1 MKNFKEYAFGASM
14 GQYQPVANLGDFA
27 GKSYYGGL
35 HANAEKKITQ
45 SDLDQ
50 VEKYADRLFAALGI
64 DVEFTRHFMDRVNDA
79 RNIKQITVAELIRL
93 FKQAHR
99 RYGKKIAKMT
109 DQANAVINDMKT
121 DINMPFVI
129 DVDRK
134 GDMELIAKTVMR
146 KKNFTTS
153 ASSPKLSFES
163 FQSKL
168 DEVASA
174 DFAPIAHQQS
184 LSKII
189 FSPAGYGTDASAT
202 STIRGGPGSVANTM
216 WLPISGSIFKRVFPK
231 QVRTTTFH
239 VTNFRYFDQLY
250 AIQNS
255 RRSISTFANMDR
267 KSIYQGIQSGSGL
280 VVEVEGNV
288 LAAAREDVMSIP
300 ELSGRRMMA
309 FNFFRGPW
317 GEKDVMK
324 MQKGLERLLKT
335 LVDRY
340 YTAFGDDY
348 GNMVPSP
355 RDDDFTKWR
364 HIRAAYDQAKSKRDR
379 TAGRTMQK
387 IVKEYM
393 DGVEKVFMQNAKQVQ
408 DTLTRY
414 IERKKTDEQ
423 WDEIVVDDF
432 NIKKVYIIEDSDELM
447 PGDAEEFINQISLT
461 KLPVARVYSHDMEE
475 YARDIA
481 QGKNVKLNT
490 TVRDAYLDL
499 VKDTPDSAKPS
510 KPKSGKIE
518 ITGMSP
524 LGVHTQKEQF
534 NEAPRI
540 PRKKGQPAGSDKHS
554 DLYTD
559 EDPRGTIHGLGFK
572 DVETAK
578 ASVKKIEGSDR
589 THAHKIQAAIAMEQ
603 RARVMGKTAEAAVY
617 RKYIEKMKKKTK
629 EMRKKKMN
637 EDEHGFKCPPGYKFD
652 SEIMQCVPKK
662 SRFKTLRYYPYF
674 LSRNGSSSN
683 QQSDQSQDGQNGNG
697 NGAGN
702 GNGNGA
708 GNGGGNS
715 GGNGNN
721 EVYLAADVR
730 KMPGGGYGVFA
741 DKFVKGKRVMTPGGK
756 HQKELKKVY
765 KNKKDANDYM
775 AAIMIAKGGG

>member
-1 MKNFKEYAFGASM
+1 MKNFKEYSFGGGAT
-14 GQYQPVANLGDFA
+14 GPYRPIADVGDIA

-35 HANAEKKITQ
+35 YANAEKKITQ

-50 VEKYADRLFAALGI
+50 VEKYADRLFASLKI
-64 DVEFTRHFMDRVNDA
+64 DVEFTKHFMDRVNDA
-79 RNIKQITVAELIRL
+79 RNLKQITVAELIRL
-93 FKQAHR
+93 FKQAYR

-129 DVDRK
+129 DVDSR

-153 ASSPKLSFES
+153 LSSPKLSFES
-163 FQSKL
+163 FQNKL
-168 DEVASA
+168 DESVA
-174 DFAPIAHQQS
+174 DFAPIAHQQT
-184 LSKII
+184 LSQII
-189 FSPAGYGTDASAT
+189 FSPAGYGTDTSAT
-202 STIRGGPGSVANTM
+202 STIRGGPGSVANSM
-216 WLPISGSIFKRVFPK
+216 WIPITGSIFKRVFPK
-231 QVRTTTFH
+231 QVRATTFH

-267 KSIYQGIQSGSGL
+267 KSIYQGIQAGSGL
-280 VVEVEGNV
+280 VIEVEGNV
-288 LAAAREDVMSIP
+288 LAAAKEDVMSIP

-335 LVDRY
+335 LVNRY

-364 HIRAAYDQAKSKRDR
+364 HIRAAYDQARRSTSSATQRR
-379 TAGRTMQK
+379 IGRTMQK

-540 PRKKGQPAGSDKHS
+540 PRKKGQPAKSDKHS

-572 DVETAK
+572 DVKTAK

-603 RARVMGKTAEAAVY
+603 RAKVMGKTAEAAVY

-629 EMRKKKMN
+629 EM
-637 EDEHGFKCPPGYKFD
+637 
-652 SEIMQCVPKK
+652 
-662 SRFKTLRYYPYF
+662 
-674 LSRNGSSSN
+674 
-683 QQSDQSQDGQNGNG
+683 
-697 NGAGN
+697 
-702 GNGNGA
+702 
-708 GNGGGNS
+708 
-715 GGNGNN
+715 
-721 EVYLAADVR
+721 
-730 KMPGGGYGVFA
+730 
-741 DKFVKGKRVMTPGGK
+741 
-756 HQKELKKVY
+756 QKEDINITGLRTQLLR
-765 KNKKDANDYM
+765 
-775 AAIMIAKGGG
+775 I

>member
-1 MKNFKEYAFGASM
+1 MKLFKEYAGTVIGPSA
-14 GQYQPVANLGDFA
+14 GHVAPVADLGDIPPRNPIYPMYSQ
-27 GKSYYGGL
+27 K
-35 HANAEKKITQ
+35 EREITK

-50 VEKYADRLFAALGI
+50 VERYADKLFGALGI
-64 DVEFTRHFMDRVNDA
+64 DVEFTKHFMDRVNDA
-79 RNIKQITVAELIRL
+79 RNIKQITTSELVRL
-93 FKQAHR
+93 FKQSYKK
-99 RYGKKIAKMT
+99 YGKKIAKMS
-109 DQANAVINDMKT
+109 DDANAVIHDMKT
-121 DINMPFVI
+121 DINMPFVLNI
-129 DVDRK
+129 K
-134 GDMELIAKTVMR
+134 NGKIELVAKTVMR

-163 FQSKL
+163 FQNKL
-168 DEVASA
+168 NESA
-174 DFAPIAHQQS
+174 DFAPIAHQTS

-202 STIRGGPGSVANTM
+202 STIRGGPGSVANSM
-216 WLPISGSIFKRVFPK
+216 WLPLSGSIFKRVYPK

-255 RRSISTFANMDR
+255 KRSISTFANMDR
-267 KSIYQGIQSGSGL
+267 KSIYQGIQAGSGL
-280 VVEVEGNV
+280 VIEVEGNV

-317 GEKDVMK
+317 GDKDVTK
-324 MQKGLERLLKT
+324 MQKGLEKLLKT
-335 LVDRY
+335 LVNKY

-355 RDDDFTKWR
+355 RDDDFKKWR

-461 KLPVARVYSHDMEE
+461 KLPVARVYSHDIEE
-475 YARDIA
+475 YARKVA
-481 QGKNVKLNT
+481 QGENVTLNT

-559 EDPRGTIHGLGFK
+559 ENPRGTIHGLGFK
-572 DVETAK
+572 DVATAK
-578 ASVKKIEGSDR
+578 ASVNKIEGSGKS
-589 THAHKIQAAIAMEQ
+589 HAHKIQAAIAMEQ
-603 RARVMGKTAEAAVY
+603 RAKVMGKKAEAAVY
-617 RKYIEKMKKKTK
+617 RAYIEKMKKKTK
-629 EMRKKKMN
+629 KMN
-637 EDEHGFKCPPGYKFD
+637 EKAPDTSDAMKRYKAGKAGFTDIAHLKAKGLIKRSD
-652 SEIMQCVPKK
+652 GTKRK
-662 SRFKTLRYYPYF
+662 SAKY
-674 LSRNGSSSN
+674 
-683 QQSDQSQDGQNGNG
+683 
-697 NGAGN
+697 
-702 GNGNGA
+702 
-708 GNGGGNS
+708 
-715 GGNGNN
+715 
-721 EVYLAADVR
+721 EDVR
-730 KMPGGGYGVFA
+730 KMPGGGYGVYA
-741 DKFVKGKRVMTPGGK
+741 DVFKDGKRVMTPGGK
-756 HQKELKKVY
+756 HKKELKKVY
-765 KNKKDANDYM
+765 KNEKDANDYM

>member
-1 MKNFKEYAFGASM
+1 MKDFKEYAFGGGSI
-14 GQYQPVANLGDFA
+14 GSYKPVADLGDTV
-27 GKSYYGGL
+27 GKSYHVGL
-35 HANAEKKITQ
+35 NAAAEKKITQ

-50 VEKYADRLFAALGI
+50 IEKYADRLFAALKI
-64 DVEFTRHFMDRVNDA
+64 DVEFTKHFMDRVNDA

-93 FKQAHR
+93 FKQAYR
-99 RYGKKIAKMT
+99 RYGKKIAKMP
-109 DQANAVINDMKT
+109 DDANAVINDMKT
-121 DINMPFVI
+121 NINLPFVMNYK
-129 DVDRK
+129 K
-134 GDMELIAKTVMR
+134 GEIELVAKTVMR

-153 ASSPKLSFES
+153 ASSPKLTFES
-163 FQSKL
+163 FQNKL
-168 DEVASA
+168 DESAA

-189 FSPAGYGTDASAT
+189 FNPAGYGTDMSAT
-202 STIRGGPGSVANTM
+202 SKRRGGPGSVANSM
-216 WLPISGSIFKRVFPK
+216 WMPITGSIFKRVYPK

-255 RRSISTFANMDR
+255 KRSISTFANMDR

-280 VVEVEGNV
+280 VIEVEGNV
-288 LAAAREDVMSIP
+288 LAAAKEDVMSIP

-324 MQKGLERLLKT
+324 MQKGLEKLLKT
-335 LVDRY
+335 LVNRY

-393 DGVEKVFMQNAKQVQ
+393 DGVEKVFSQNAKQVQ

-447 PGDAEEFINQISLT
+447 PGNAEEFANEISMT

-475 YARDIA
+475 YARKVA
-481 QGKNVKLNT
+481 QGENVKLNT
-490 TVRDAYLDL
+490 TV
-499 VKDTPDSAKPS
+499 
-510 KPKSGKIE
+510 
-518 ITGMSP
+518 
-524 LGVHTQKEQF
+524 KEQF

-540 PRKKGQPAGSDKHS
+540 PRKKGQPAKSDKHS

-559 EDPRGTIHGLGFK
+559 EDPKGTIHGLGFK
-572 DVETAK
+572 DVKTSK
-578 ASVKKIEGSDR
+578 ASVKKIEGSSR

-603 RARVMGKTAEAAVY
+603 RAKVMGKSAEAAVY
-617 RKYIEKMKKKTK
+617 RAYIEKMKKKTK
-629 EMRKKKMN
+629 KM
-637 EDEHGFKCPPGYKFD
+637 
-652 SEIMQCVPKK
+652 
-662 SRFKTLRYYPYF
+662 
-674 LSRNGSSSN
+674 
-683 QQSDQSQDGQNGNG
+683 
-697 NGAGN
+697 
-702 GNGNGA
+702 
-708 GNGGGNS
+708 
-715 GGNGNN
+715 
-721 EVYLAADVR
+721 
-730 KMPGGGYGVFA
+730 
-741 DKFVKGKRVMTPGGK
+741 
-756 HQKELKKVY
+756 
-765 KNKKDANDYM
+765 
-775 AAIMIAKGGG
+775 

>member
-129 DVDRK
+129 DIDRK

-202 STIRGGPGSVANTM
+202 STIRGGPGSVANSM

-267 KSIYQGIQSGSGL
+267 RSIHQGIQAGSGL
-280 VVEVEGNV
+280 VIEVEGNV

-317 GEKDVMK
+317 GDKDVTK

-335 LVDRY
+335 LVNKY

-364 HIRAAYDQAKSKRDR
+364 HIRAAYDQMRIPKKPRLRVRQAKSKDEFLKAKEESQVDR
-379 TAGRTMQK
+379 RKAGRIMQK

-461 KLPVARVYSHDMEE
+461 KLPVARVYSHNMEE

-481 QGKNVKLNT
+481 QGKNVTLNT

-499 VKDTPDSAKPS
+499 VKDTPDS
-510 KPKSGKIE
+510 
-518 ITGMSP
+518 
-524 LGVHTQKEQF
+524 VRKEQF

-540 PRKKGQPAGSDKHS
+540 PRKKGQPAKSDKHS

-572 DVETAK
+572 DVKTAK

-589 THAHKIQAAIAMEQ
+589 KHAHKIQAAIAMEQ

-629 EMRKKKMN
+629 EMN
-637 EDEHGFKCPPGYKFD
+637 EKAPNTADAMK
-652 SEIMQCVPKK
+652 
-662 SRFKTLRYYPYF
+662 RFK
-674 LSRNGSSSN
+674 
-683 QQSDQSQDGQNGNG
+683 
-697 NGAGN
+697 AGK
-702 GNGNGA
+702 A
-708 GNGGGNS
+708 G
-715 GGNGNN
+715 
-721 EVYLAADVR
+721 
-730 KMPGGGYGVFA
+730 FT
-741 DKFVKGKRVMTPGGK
+741 DKA
-756 HQKELKKVY
+756 HLK
-765 KNKKDANDYM
+765 
-775 AAIMIAKGGG
+775 AKGLIPRADGTKRKSDKYK

>member
-1 MKNFKEYAFGASM
+1 MRTVNNILEVTYGAGIDM
-14 GQYQPVANLGDFA
+14 ARPMADLN
-27 GKSYYGGL
+27 
-35 HANAEKKITQ
+35 ANAEKKITK

-64 DVEFTRHFMDRVNDA
+64 DVEFTKHFMDRVNDA
-79 RNIKQITVAELIRL
+79 RNIKQITTSELIRL
-93 FKQAHR
+93 FKQSYKK
-99 RYGKKIAKMT
+99 YGKKISKMS
-109 DQANAVINDMKT
+109 DDANAVIHDMKT
-121 DINMPFVI
+121 DINMPFVLNYK
-129 DVDRK
+129 K
-134 GDMELIAKTVMR
+134 GEIELVAKTVMR

-153 ASSPKLSFES
+153 ASSPKLSFEQ
-163 FQSKL
+163 FNQFN
-168 DEVASA
+168 ENA
-174 DFAPIAHQQS
+174 DFAPIAHQTS

-189 FSPAGYGTDASAT
+189 FSPAGYGTDMSAT
-202 STIRGGPGSVANTM
+202 STIRGGPGSVANSM
-216 WLPISGSIFKRVFPK
+216 WMPITGSILKRVFPK

-255 RRSISTFANMDR
+255 KRSISTFANMDR
-267 KSIYQGIQSGSGL
+267 RSIYQGIQSGSGL
-280 VVEVEGNV
+280 VIEVEGNV
-288 LAAAREDVMSIP
+288 LAAAKEDVMSIP

-324 MQKGLERLLKT
+324 MQRGLEKLLKT
-335 LVDRY
+335 LVNKY

-348 GNMVPSP
+348 GNMVPSS
-355 RDDDFTKWR
+355 RDDDFKKWR
-364 HIRAAYDQAKSKRDR
+364 HIRAAYDQARVQSRIERRK
-379 TAGRTMQK
+379 AGTKMQK

-447 PGDAEEFINQISLT
+447 PGDAEEFVNEISLT
-461 KLPVARVYSHDMEE
+461 KLPVARVYSHNMEE

-481 QGKNVKLNT
+481 QGKNVTLNT
-490 TVRDAYLDL
+490 TVRDANLDL
-499 VKDTPDSAKPS
+499 VKDTPDYGKPS
-510 KPKSGKIE
+510 KQKSGKIE

-524 LGVHTQKEQF
+524 LEAHTRKEQF

-540 PRKKGQPAGSDKHS
+540 PRKKGQPAKSDKHS

-572 DVETAK
+572 DVSTAR
-578 ASVKKIEGSDR
+578 ASVKKIDSSDR
-589 THAHKIQAAIAMEQ
+589 KHAHKIQAAIAMEQ

-629 EMRKKKMN
+629 EMN
-637 EDEHGFKCPPGYKFD
+637 EKAPDTSDAMKRYKAGKAGFTD
-652 SEIMQCVPKK
+652 I
-662 SRFKTLRYYPYF
+662 
-674 LSRNGSSSN
+674 
-683 QQSDQSQDGQNGNG
+683 
-697 NGAGN
+697 A
-702 GNGNGA
+702 
-708 GNGGGNS
+708 
-715 GGNGNN
+715 
-721 EVYLAADVR
+721 
-730 KMPGGGYGVFA
+730 
-741 DKFVKGKRVMTPGGK
+741 
-756 HQKELKKVY
+756 HLK
-765 KNKKDANDYM
+765 
-775 AAIMIAKGGG
+775 AKGLIKRADGTKRKSAKYKSS

>member
-1 MKNFKEYAFGASM
+1 MRTVNNILEVTYGAGIDM
-14 GQYQPVANLGDFA
+14 ARPMADLN
-27 GKSYYGGL
+27 
-35 HANAEKKITQ
+35 ANAEKKITK

-64 DVEFTRHFMDRVNDA
+64 DVEFTKHFMDRVNDA
-79 RNIKQITVAELIRL
+79 RNIKQITTSELIRL
-93 FKQAHR
+93 FKQSYKK
-99 RYGKKIAKMT
+99 YGKKISKMS
-109 DQANAVINDMKT
+109 DDANAVIHDMKT
-121 DINMPFVI
+121 DINMPFVLNYK
-129 DVDRK
+129 K
-134 GDMELIAKTVMR
+134 GEIELEAKTVMR

-153 ASSPKLSFES
+153 ASSPKLSFEQ
-163 FQSKL
+163 FNQFN
-168 DEVASA
+168 ENA
-174 DFAPIAHQQS
+174 DFAPIAHQTS

-189 FSPAGYGTDASAT
+189 FSPAGYGTDMSAT
-202 STIRGGPGSVANTM
+202 STIRGGPGSVANSM
-216 WLPISGSIFKRVFPK
+216 WMPITGSILKRVFPK

-255 RRSISTFANMDR
+255 KRSISTFANMDR
-267 KSIYQGIQSGSGL
+267 RSIYQGIQSGSGL
-280 VVEVEGNV
+280 VIEVEGNV
-288 LAAAREDVMSIP
+288 LAAAKEDVMSIP

-324 MQKGLERLLKT
+324 MQRGLEKLLKT
-335 LVDRY
+335 LVNKY

-348 GNMVPSP
+348 GNMVPSS
-355 RDDDFTKWR
+355 RDDDFKKWR
-364 HIRAAYDQAKSKRDR
+364 HIRAAYDQARVQSRIERRK
-379 TAGRTMQK
+379 AGTKMQK

-447 PGDAEEFINQISLT
+447 PGDAEEFVNEISLT
-461 KLPVARVYSHDMEE
+461 KLPVARVYSHNMEE

-481 QGKNVKLNT
+481 QGKNVTLNT

-524 LGVHTQKEQF
+524 LEAHTRKEQF

-540 PRKKGQPAGSDKHS
+540 PRKKGQPAKSDKHS

-572 DVETAK
+572 DVSTAR
-578 ASVKKIEGSDR
+578 ASVKKIDSSDR
-589 THAHKIQAAIAMEQ
+589 KHAHKIQAAIAMEQ

-629 EMRKKKMN
+629 EMN
-637 EDEHGFKCPPGYKFD
+637 EKAPDTSDAMKRYKAGKAGFTD
-652 SEIMQCVPKK
+652 I
-662 SRFKTLRYYPYF
+662 
-674 LSRNGSSSN
+674 
-683 QQSDQSQDGQNGNG
+683 
-697 NGAGN
+697 A
-702 GNGNGA
+702 
-708 GNGGGNS
+708 
-715 GGNGNN
+715 
-721 EVYLAADVR
+721 
-730 KMPGGGYGVFA
+730 
-741 DKFVKGKRVMTPGGK
+741 
-756 HQKELKKVY
+756 HLK
-765 KNKKDANDYM
+765 
-775 AAIMIAKGGG
+775 AKGLIKRADGTKRKSAKYKSS

>member
-168 DEVASA
+168 DEVANA
-174 DFAPIAHQQS
+174 DFAPVAHQQS

-202 STIRGGPGSVANTM
+202 STIRGGPGSVANSM
-216 WLPISGSIFKRVFPK
+216 WLPLSGSIFKRVYPK

-317 GEKDVMK
+317 GDKDVTK
-324 MQKGLERLLKT
+324 MQRGLEKLLKT
-335 LVDRY
+335 LVNKY

-355 RDDDFTKWR
+355 RDDDFKKWR
-364 HIRAAYDQAKSKRDR
+364 HIRAAYDQARVRSRIERRK
-379 TAGRTMQK
+379 AGTTMQK

-461 KLPVARVYSHDMEE
+461 KLPVARVYSHNMEE

-481 QGKNVKLNT
+481 QGKNVTLDT

-524 LGVHTQKEQF
+524 LGAHLRKEQF

-540 PRKKGQPAGSDKHS
+540 PRKKGQPAKSDKHS

-572 DVETAK
+572 DVKTAK

-629 EMRKKKMN
+629 RMN
-637 EDEHGFKCPPGYKFD
+637 ENKHGFECPPGYKFD
-652 SEIMQCVPKK
+652 SEIMQCVPVK
-662 SRFKTLRYYPYF
+662 SRFKTLRHYPYF
-674 LSRNGSSSN
+674 LSRKDVSSD
-683 QQSDQSQDGQNGNG
+683 QQTDQSQDSQDSNGNG
-697 NGAGN
+697 NGQGSNGAGN
-702 GNGNGA
+702 GNG
-708 GNGGGNS
+708 GNGGTT
-715 GGNGNN
+715 

-730 KMPGGGYGVFA
+730 KMPGGGFGVYA

>member
-1 MKNFKEYAFGASM
+1 MKDFKEYAFGGGSI
-14 GQYQPVANLGDFA
+14 GSYKPVADLGDTV
-27 GKSYYGGL
+27 GKSYHVGL
-35 HANAEKKITQ
+35 NAAAEKKITQ

-50 VEKYADRLFAALGI
+50 IEKYADRLFAALKI
-64 DVEFTRHFMDRVNDA
+64 DVQFTKHFMDRVNDA

-93 FKQAHR
+93 FKQAYR
-99 RYGKKIAKMT
+99 RYGKKIAKMP
-109 DQANAVINDMKT
+109 DDANAVINDMKT
-121 DINMPFVI
+121 NINLPFVMNYK
-129 DVDRK
+129 K
-134 GDMELIAKTVMR
+134 GEIELVAKTVMR

-153 ASSPKLSFES
+153 ASSPKLTFES
-163 FQSKL
+163 FQNKL
-168 DEVASA
+168 DESAA

-189 FSPAGYGTDASAT
+189 FNPAGYGTDMSAT
-202 STIRGGPGSVANTM
+202 SKRRGGPGSVANSM
-216 WLPISGSIFKRVFPK
+216 WMPITGSIFKRVYPK

-317 GEKDVMK
+317 GDKDVTK
-324 MQKGLERLLKT
+324 MQRGLEKLLKT
-335 LVDRY
+335 LVNKY

-355 RDDDFTKWR
+355 RDDDFKKWR
-364 HIRAAYDQAKSKRDR
+364 HIRAAYDQMRIPKTPRLRVRQAKSKGEFLKAKEESQVDR
-379 TAGRTMQK
+379 RKAGRTMQK

-447 PGDAEEFINQISLT
+447 PGNAEEFANEISMT

-475 YARDIA
+475 YARKVA
-481 QGKNVKLNT
+481 QGENVKLNT
-490 TVRDAYLDL
+490 TV
-499 VKDTPDSAKPS
+499 
-510 KPKSGKIE
+510 
-518 ITGMSP
+518 
-524 LGVHTQKEQF
+524 KEQF

-540 PRKKGQPAGSDKHS
+540 PRKKGQPAKSDKHS

-559 EDPRGTIHGLGFK
+559 EDPKGTIHGLGFK
-572 DVETAK
+572 DVKTSK
-578 ASVKKIEGSDR
+578 ASVKKIEGSSR

-603 RARVMGKTAEAAVY
+603 RAKVMGKSAEAAVY
-617 RKYIEKMKKKTK
+617 RAYIEKMKKKTK
-629 EMRKKKMN
+629 KM
-637 EDEHGFKCPPGYKFD
+637 
-652 SEIMQCVPKK
+652 
-662 SRFKTLRYYPYF
+662 
-674 LSRNGSSSN
+674 
-683 QQSDQSQDGQNGNG
+683 
-697 NGAGN
+697 
-702 GNGNGA
+702 
-708 GNGGGNS
+708 
-715 GGNGNN
+715 
-721 EVYLAADVR
+721 
-730 KMPGGGYGVFA
+730 
-741 DKFVKGKRVMTPGGK
+741 
-756 HQKELKKVY
+756 
-765 KNKKDANDYM
+765 
-775 AAIMIAKGGG
+775 

>member
-1 MKNFKEYAFGASM
+1 MKNFKEYTFGGGAT
-14 GQYQPVANLGDFA
+14 GPYRPIADVGDFA

-35 HANAEKKITQ
+35 YANAEKKITQ

-50 VEKYADRLFAALGI
+50 IEKYADRLFASLKI
-64 DVEFTRHFMDRVNDA
+64 DVEFTKHFMDRVNDA

-163 FQSKL
+163 FQNKL
-168 DEVASA
+168 NESA
-174 DFAPIAHQQS
+174 DFAPIAHQTS

-189 FSPAGYGTDASAT
+189 FSPAGYGTDTSAT
-202 STIRGGPGSVANTM
+202 STIRGGPGSVANSM
-216 WLPISGSIFKRVFPK
+216 WLPLSGSIFKRVFPK

-267 KSIYQGIQSGSGL
+267 RSIYQGIQAGSGL
-280 VVEVEGNV
+280 VIEVEGNV

-317 GEKDVMK
+317 GEKDVTK

-335 LVDRY
+335 LVNKY

-364 HIRAAYDQAKSKRDR
+364 HIRAAYDQMRIPKTPRLRVRQAKSKGEFLKAKEESQVDR
-379 TAGRTMQK
+379 RKAGRIMQK

-461 KLPVARVYSHDMEE
+461 KLPVARVYSHNMEE

-481 QGKNVKLNT
+481 QGKNVTLDT

-499 VKDTPDSAKPS
+499 VKDTPDS
-510 KPKSGKIE
+510 
-518 ITGMSP
+518 
-524 LGVHTQKEQF
+524 VRKEQF

-559 EDPRGTIHGLGFK
+559 ENPRGTIHGLGFK

-603 RARVMGKTAEAAVY
+603 RARVMGKKAEAAVY
-617 RKYIEKMKKKTK
+617 RAYIEKMKKKTK
-629 EMRKKKMN
+629 KMN
-637 EDEHGFKCPPGYKFD
+637 ENAPDTSDAMKRYKAGKAGFTDIAHLKAKGLIKRSD
-652 SEIMQCVPKK
+652 GTKRK
-662 SRFKTLRYYPYF
+662 SAKY
-674 LSRNGSSSN
+674 
-683 QQSDQSQDGQNGNG
+683 
-697 NGAGN
+697 
-702 GNGNGA
+702 
-708 GNGGGNS
+708 
-715 GGNGNN
+715 
-721 EVYLAADVR
+721 EDVR
-730 KMPGGGYGVFA
+730 KMDGG
-741 DKFVKGKRVMTPGGK
+741 
-756 HQKELKKVY
+756 
-765 KNKKDANDYM
+765 
-775 AAIMIAKGGG
+775 

>member
-1 MKNFKEYAFGASM
+1 MKNFKEYSFGGGAT
-14 GQYQPVANLGDFA
+14 GPYRPIADVGDFA

-35 HANAEKKITQ
+35 YANAEKKITQ

-50 VEKYADRLFAALGI
+50 VEKYADRLFASLKI
-64 DVEFTRHFMDRVNDA
+64 DVEFTKHFMDRVNDA
-79 RNIKQITVAELIRL
+79 RNLKQITVAELIRL
-93 FKQAHR
+93 FKQAYR

-129 DVDRK
+129 DVDSR

-153 ASSPKLSFES
+153 LSSPKLSFES
-163 FQSKL
+163 FQNKL
-168 DEVASA
+168 DESAA

-184 LSKII
+184 LSQII
-189 FSPAGYGTDASAT
+189 FSPAGYGTDMSAT
-202 STIRGGPGSVANTM
+202 STIRGGPGSVANSM

-239 VTNFRYFDQLY
+239 VTNFRFFDQLY

-255 RRSISTFANMDR
+255 KRSISTFANMDR
-267 KSIYQGIQSGSGL
+267 RAIEGGIQAGSGL
-280 VVEVEGNV
+280 VIEVEGNV

-317 GEKDVMK
+317 GDKDVTK
-324 MQKGLERLLKT
+324 MQKGLEKLLKT
-335 LVDRY
+335 LVNKY

-348 GNMVPSP
+348 GNMVPAP

-364 HIRAAYDQAKSKRDR
+364 HIRAAYNQAKSKRDR
-379 TAGRTMQK
+379 KAGKTMQK

-461 KLPVARVYSHDMEE
+461 KLPVARVYSHNMEE

-481 QGKNVKLNT
+481 QGKNVTLNT

-559 EDPRGTIHGLGFK
+559 ENPRGTIHGLGFK

-708 GNGGGNS
+708 GNGGGNG

-730 KMPGGGYGVFA
+730 KMPDGGYGVFA

>member
-168 DEVASA
+168 DEVANA

-317 GEKDVMK
+317 GDKDVTK
-324 MQKGLERLLKT
+324 MQRGLEKLLKT
-335 LVDRY
+335 LVNKY

-355 RDDDFTKWR
+355 RDDDFKKWR
-364 HIRAAYDQAKSKRDR
+364 HIRAAYDQMRIPKTPRLRVRQAKSKGEFLKAKEESQVDR
-379 TAGRTMQK
+379 RKAGRTMQK

-461 KLPVARVYSHDMEE
+461 KLPVARVYSHNMEE

-481 QGKNVKLNT
+481 QGKDVTLDT

-499 VKDTPDSAKPS
+499 VKDTPNY
-510 KPKSGKIE
+510 GN
-518 ITGMSP
+518 G
-524 LGVHTQKEQF
+524 LRKEQF

-540 PRKKGQPAGSDKHS
+540 PRKKGQPAKSDKHS

-572 DVETAK
+572 DVKTAK

-629 EMRKKKMN
+629 RMN
-637 EDEHGFKCPPGYKFD
+637 ENKHGFECPPGYKFD
-652 SEIMQCVPKK
+652 SEIMQCVPVK
-662 SRFKTLRYYPYF
+662 SRFKTLRHYPYF
-674 LSRNGSSSN
+674 LSRKDVSSD
-683 QQSDQSQDGQNGNG
+683 QQTDQSQDSQDSNGNENGNGQGSNGTGNG
-697 NGAGN
+697 NG
-702 GNGNGA
+702 
-708 GNGGGNS
+708 GNGGTS
-715 GGNGNN
+715 
-721 EVYLAADVR
+721 EVFLAADVR
-730 KMPGGGYGVFA
+730 KMPGGGFGVYA

>member
-1 MKNFKEYAFGASM
+1 MKNFKEYSFGGGATGPYS
-14 GQYQPVANLGDFA
+14 PIADVGDFA

-35 HANAEKKITQ
+35 YANAEKKITQ

-50 VEKYADRLFAALGI
+50 VEKYADRLFASLKI
-64 DVEFTRHFMDRVNDA
+64 DVEFTKHFMDRVNDA
-79 RNIKQITVAELIRL
+79 RNLKQITVAELIRL
-93 FKQAHR
+93 FKQAYR

-109 DQANAVINDMKT
+109 DQENAVINDMKT

-168 DEVASA
+168 DEVANA

-189 FSPAGYGTDASAT
+189 FSPAGYGTDPSAT

-216 WLPISGSIFKRVFPK
+216 WLPISGSIFKRVYPK

-317 GEKDVMK
+317 GEKDVLK
-324 MQKGLERLLKT
+324 MQKGLEKLLKT
-335 LVDRY
+335 LVNKY

-355 RDDDFTKWR
+355 RDDDFTKWS

-414 IERKKTDEQ
+414 IERKKTDESC
-423 WDEIVVDDF
+423 DEIVVDDF
-432 NIKKVYIIEDSDELM
+432 NIKKVYIIEDSDDLM

-461 KLPVARVYSHDMEE
+461 KLPVARVYSHDIEE
-475 YARDIA
+475 YVRKVA
-481 QGKNVKLNT
+481 QGENVTLDT
-490 TVRDAYLDL
+490 TVRDSNLDF
-499 VKDTPDSAKPS
+499 VDDRPDSAKG
-510 KPKSGKIE
+510 KPGRIE

-524 LGVHTQKEQF
+524 LGAH
-534 NEAPRI
+534 
-540 PRKKGQPAGSDKHS
+540 
-554 DLYTD
+554 L
-559 EDPRGTIHGLGFK
+559 
-572 DVETAK
+572 AK
-578 ASVKKIEGSDR
+578 
-589 THAHKIQAAIAMEQ
+589 
-603 RARVMGKTAEAAVY
+603 
-617 RKYIEKMKKKTK
+617 
-629 EMRKKKMN
+629 
-637 EDEHGFKCPPGYKFD
+637 
-652 SEIMQCVPKK
+652 
-662 SRFKTLRYYPYF
+662 
-674 LSRNGSSSN
+674 
-683 QQSDQSQDGQNGNG
+683 
-697 NGAGN
+697 
-702 GNGNGA
+702 
-708 GNGGGNS
+708 
-715 GGNGNN
+715 
-721 EVYLAADVR
+721 
-730 KMPGGGYGVFA
+730 
-741 DKFVKGKRVMTPGGK
+741 
-756 HQKELKKVY
+756 
-765 KNKKDANDYM
+765 
-775 AAIMIAKGGG
+775 

>member
-1 MKNFKEYAFGASM
+1 MKNFKEYSFGGGAT
-14 GQYQPVANLGDFA
+14 GPYRPIADVGDFA

-35 HANAEKKITQ
+35 YANAEKKITQ

-50 VEKYADRLFAALGI
+50 IEKYADRLFASLKI
-64 DVEFTRHFMDRVNDA
+64 DVEFTKHFMDRVNDA

-317 GEKDVMK
+317 GDKDVMK
-324 MQKGLERLLKT
+324 MQRGLEKLLKT
-335 LVDRY
+335 LVNKY

-364 HIRAAYDQAKSKRDR
+364 HIRAAYDQMRIPKKPRLRVRQAKSKGEFLKAKEESQVDR
-379 TAGRTMQK
+379 RKAGRIMQK

-461 KLPVARVYSHDMEE
+461 KLPVARVYSHNMEE

-481 QGKNVKLNT
+481 QGKNVTLDT

-499 VKDTPDSAKPS
+499 VKDTPDS
-510 KPKSGKIE
+510 
-518 ITGMSP
+518 
-524 LGVHTQKEQF
+524 VRKEQF

-559 EDPRGTIHGLGFK
+559 ENPRGTIHGLGFK
-572 DVETAK
+572 DVATAK
-578 ASVKKIEGSDR
+578 ASVNKIEGSGKS
-589 THAHKIQAAIAMEQ
+589 HAHKIQAAIAMEQ
-603 RARVMGKTAEAAVY
+603 RARVMGKKAEAAVY
-617 RKYIEKMKKKTK
+617 RAYIEKMKKKTK
-629 EMRKKKMN
+629 KMN
-637 EDEHGFKCPPGYKFD
+637 ENAPDTSDAMKRYKAGKAGFTDIAHLKAKGLIKRSD
-652 SEIMQCVPKK
+652 GTKRK
-662 SRFKTLRYYPYF
+662 SAKY
-674 LSRNGSSSN
+674 
-683 QQSDQSQDGQNGNG
+683 
-697 NGAGN
+697 
-702 GNGNGA
+702 
-708 GNGGGNS
+708 
-715 GGNGNN
+715 
-721 EVYLAADVR
+721 EDVR

-741 DKFVKGKRVMTPGGK
+741 DVFKDGKRVMTPGGK
-756 HQKELKKVY
+756 HKKELKKVY
-765 KNKKDANDYM
+765 KNEKDANDYM

>member
-324 MQKGLERLLKT
+324 MQRGLEKLLKT
-335 LVDRY
+335 LVNKY

-355 RDDDFTKWR
+355 RDDDFKKWR
-364 HIRAAYDQAKSKRDR
+364 HIRAAYDQARVRSRIERRK
-379 TAGRTMQK
+379 AGTTMQK

-393 DGVEKVFMQNAKQVQ
+393 DGVEKVFLQNAKQVQ

-447 PGDAEEFINQISLT
+447 PGEAEEFINQISLT
-461 KLPVARVYSHDMEE
+461 KLPVARVYSHNMEE

-481 QGKNVKLNT
+481 QGKDVTLDT

-499 VKDTPDSAKPS
+499 VKDTPNY
-510 KPKSGKIE
+510 GN
-518 ITGMSP
+518 G
-524 LGVHTQKEQF
+524 LRKEQF

-540 PRKKGQPAGSDKHS
+540 PRKKGQPAKSDKHS

-572 DVETAK
+572 DVKTAK

-603 RARVMGKTAEAAVY
+603 RARVMGKSAEAAVY

-629 EMRKKKMN
+629 RM
-637 EDEHGFKCPPGYKFD
+637 DENKHGFECPPGYKFD
-652 SEIMQCVPKK
+652 SEIMQCVPVK
-662 SRFKTLRYYPYF
+662 SRFKTLRHYPYF
-674 LSRNGSSSN
+674 LSRKDVSSD
-683 QQSDQSQDGQNGNG
+683 QQTDQSQDSQDSNGNENGNGQGSNGTGNG
-697 NGAGN
+697 NG
-702 GNGNGA
+702 
-708 GNGGGNS
+708 GNGGTS
-715 GGNGNN
+715 
-721 EVYLAADVR
+721 EVFLAADVR
-730 KMPGGGYGVFA
+730 KMPGGGFGVYA

>member
-1 MKNFKEYAFGASM
+1 MKLFKEYAGTVIGPSA
-14 GQYQPVANLGDFA
+14 GHVAPVADLGDIPPRNPIYPMYSQ
-27 GKSYYGGL
+27 K
-35 HANAEKKITQ
+35 EREITK

-50 VEKYADRLFAALGI
+50 VERYADKLFGALNI
-64 DVEFTRHFMDRVNDA
+64 DVEFTKHFMDRVNDA
-79 RNIKQITVAELIRL
+79 RNVKQITTSELVRL
-93 FKQAHR
+93 FKQSYKK
-99 RYGKKIAKMT
+99 YGKKISKMS
-109 DQANAVINDMKT
+109 DDANAVIHDMKT
-121 DINMPFVI
+121 DINMPFVLNYK
-129 DVDRK
+129 K
-134 GDMELIAKTVMR
+134 GEIELVAKTVMR

-163 FQSKL
+163 FQNKL
-168 DEVASA
+168 NESAA
-174 DFAPIAHQQS
+174 DFAPIAHQTS

-202 STIRGGPGSVANTM
+202 STIRGGPGSVANSM
-216 WLPISGSIFKRVFPK
+216 WMPITGSIFKRVFPK

-267 KSIYQGIQSGSGL
+267 KSIYQGIQAGSGL

-317 GEKDVMK
+317 GDKDVTK
-324 MQKGLERLLKT
+324 MQKGLEKLLKT
-335 LVDRY
+335 LVNKY

-364 HIRAAYDQAKSKRDR
+364 HIRAAYDQVRISKKPRLRVRQAKSKDEFLKSKEESQVDRR

-461 KLPVARVYSHDMEE
+461 KLPVARVYSHNMEE

-481 QGKNVKLNT
+481 QGKDVTLNT

-510 KPKSGKIE
+510 KQKSGKIE

-559 EDPRGTIHGLGFK
+559 ENPRGTIHGLGFK
-572 DVETAK
+572 DVATAK
-578 ASVKKIEGSDR
+578 ASVSKIEGSGKS
-589 THAHKIQAAIAMEQ
+589 HAHKIQAAIAMEQ
-603 RARVMGKTAEAAVY
+603 RARVMGKKAEAAVY
-617 RKYIEKMKKKTK
+617 RAYIEKMKKKTK
-629 EMRKKKMN
+629 KMN
-637 EDEHGFKCPPGYKFD
+637 EKAPDTSDAMKRYKAGKAGFTDIAHLKAKGLIKRSD
-652 SEIMQCVPKK
+652 GTKRK
-662 SRFKTLRYYPYF
+662 SAKY
-674 LSRNGSSSN
+674 
-683 QQSDQSQDGQNGNG
+683 
-697 NGAGN
+697 
-702 GNGNGA
+702 
-708 GNGGGNS
+708 
-715 GGNGNN
+715 
-721 EVYLAADVR
+721 EDVR
-730 KMPGGGYGVFA
+730 KMPGGGYGVYA
-741 DKFVKGKRVMTPGGK
+741 DVFKDGKRVMTPGGK
-756 HQKELKKVY
+756 HKKELKKVY
-765 KNKKDANDYM
+765 KNEKDANDYM